1 MRAELPTRR
10 PHEILLLDHTWLR
23 GTDREITETMTL
35 SVGFYGVEDPRIG
48 EVFITCDNHA
58 NERAIA
64 LWHDIG
70 VLISY
75 GLQFGASVEQLCDAM
90 ARSEVVY
97 MDRVEMATHSPAGTV
112 LEALRQLEIEV
123 ATRATPITPKTED
136 GTHVQ

>member
-1 MRAELPTRR
+1 MRHELPERR
-10 PHEILLLDHTWLR
+10 PHEILMVDHTWLR
-23 GTDREITETMTL
+23 GTDREMTETMTL

-58 NERAIA
+58 NERVIA

-75 GLQFGASVEQLCDAM
+75 GLQFGATVGQLCGAM
-90 ARSEVVY
+90 ARGEVIY
-97 MDRVEMATHSPAGTV
+97 MDRVELATHSPAGTV

-123 ATRATPITPKTED
+123 AQRAITPTPETQD
-136 GTHVQ
+136 GTDA